1 MREVPVAA
9 DVVLADVL
17 AAPVT
22 PALVVVAT
30 PLAAYAA
37 AGGALVGLLAPGAV
51 RVPGGL
57 VVPAGLVAGLR
68 PGTELLV
75 GDGLLRVGG
84 ARLVPRRWWDST
96 VRAVGPVLPPAAGGG
111 LPDAVSDAAH
121 ALGDALAD
129 GGDVAAA
136 VAGLVGLGPG
146 LTPAGDDVLAGALV
160 ALVAGGD
167 DDRAAAL
174 RAGVRPCRERT
185 TTLSAALL
193 GHAAA
198 GRAVPQLARHLRAPD
213 DAVALA
219 ALLAVGGS
227 SGAALAL
234 GARIGLSCLARSSL
248 SEGAARMSPAR
259 DREVA

>member
-22 PALVVVAT
+22 PARVVVAT
-30 PLAAYAA
+30 PLAAYVQ
-37 AGGALVGLLAPGAV
+37 AGGALLGLLAPGAV

-57 VVPAGLVAGLR
+57 VVPAGLVTGLR
-68 PGTELLV
+68 PGDQLLV
-75 GDGLLRVGG
+75 GDGLARMRG
-84 ARLVPRRWWDST
+84 ARLVPARWWDST
-96 VRAVGPVLPPAAGGG
+96 VRAIGAVLPPAAGAD
-111 LPDAVSDAAH
+111 LPDAVSDAAC
-121 ALGDALAD
+121 ALGEALTG

-146 LTPAGDDVLAGALV
+146 LTPAGDDVVAGALV
-160 ALVAGGD
+160 ALVAGGGD
-167 DDRAAAL
+167 ERAAAL
-174 RAGVRPCRERT
+174 RAGVRPCRQRT
-185 TTLSAALL
+185 TALSAALL

-213 DAVALA
+213 DAGALA
-219 ALLAVGGS
+219 DLLRVGGS

-234 GARIGLSCLARSSL
+234 GARIGLSSL
-248 SEGAARMSPAR
+248 SGGAARMSPAR